1 MYMENLKVLLG
12 KRIREFRKAKNYTQE
27 ELAEKIGIGTNNIS
41 YFETGRY
48 TPTLET
54 MEKLANALNVEIYEF
69 YIFTPQK
76 SYEDI
81 KLELIKEINLNEK
94 STRKLYNYYKNF
106 IK

>member
-1 MYMENLKVLLG
+1 MENLKILLG
-12 KRIREFRKAKNYTQE
+12 KRIKEFRKAKNLTQE
-27 ELAEKIGIGTNNIS
+27 QLAEKIGIGTNNIS

-54 MEKLANALNVEIYEF
+54 MKKLADALDTEIYEF

-76 SYEDI
+76 TYEDI

-94 STRKLYNYYKNF
+94 STRQLYNYYKNF